1 MFGAKRAV
9 SFRERK
15 TMSAAIAI
23 WQCPYIRGAFRTPHL
38 AKLFATAGVIMS
50 RFARFSTTVVAGIA
64 AIALVGSVSAGS
76 AQAGCPTL
84 CSSHCHQYHH
94 GGCGYYGCYHHSHG
108 VCWNGA
114 ITCNGGSC
122 VVAQAPQPTANVFV
136 YDLYYTDA
144 KGQSQSGGRFFVTSS
159 DISTDWGGFDK
170 AQNALA
176 AAGMKTT
183 YSAQFWHATAL
194 N

>member
-1 MFGAKRAV
+1 
-9 SFRERK
+9 
-15 TMSAAIAI
+15 
-23 WQCPYIRGAFRTPHL
+23 
-38 AKLFATAGVIMS
+38 MS
-50 RFARFSTTVVAGIA
+50 RFARFSTAVAAGIA
-64 AIALVGSVSAGS
+64 AIALFGSVSASS
-76 AQAGCPTL
+76 AQAGCQTT
-84 CSSHCHQYHH
+84 CSSHCHHDHH

-108 VCWNGA
+108 VC
-114 ITCNGGSC
+114 SC
-122 VVAQAPQPTANVFV
+122 VVAQASQPTANVFV

-144 KGQSQSGGRFFVTSS
+144 KGQTQSGGRFFVTSS

-170 AQNALA
+170 AQNALV